1 MIHVL
6 YLVEESTG
14 NECFVAL
21 PDGLGRIRELS
32 ASRYERRFYLEWE
45 EISLV
50 YPELLKA
57 QRGAMVHLVFLGR
70 LAPEDGIRFVFPGQS
85 LGLATLREEKARK
98 ELVHERAVHGEDLVH
113 MWSVPLG
120 WEVPGLHEFLGR
132 GKRNVSNES
141 ENRGE
146 R

>member
-14 NECFVAL
+14 DECFVAL
-21 PDGLGRIRELS
+21 LGGLGRIRELS
-32 ASRYERRFYLEWE
+32 ASRHERRFYLEWE

-57 QRGAMVHLVFLGR
+57 QRGAMVHLVFLGK
-70 LAPEDGIRFVFPGQS
+70 LAPEDGIKFVFPGQS
-85 LGLATLREEKARK
+85 LCLATLNEKRARK
-98 ELVHERAVHGEDLVH
+98 ELTRERAVHGADLVH

-120 WEVPGLHEFLGR
+120 WEVAGLHEFLDR
-132 GKRNVSNES
+132 GKRNVSNEP
-141 ENRGE
+141 ENHGKR
-146 R
+146 